1 MKFLAVRVC
10 SVFILFFL
18 FFLFFLIL
26 RFYLTLL
33 YFTEV

>member
-10 SVFILFFL
+10 SVFI
-18 FFLFFLIL
+18 LFFLIL